1 MRIKFQKV
9 INTETILLAS
19 IAVMALL
26 LRFSLRSYQSLDF
39 LEFGRDWYW
48 YLRKA
53 GFEAFSK
60 DFYNYSPLYLYL
72 LFLVSLVRPPIS
84 AITAVKLPA
93 IIADFI
99 LAGYGSQIV
108 KLQYPNGPWRA
119 LAFFTFLFAPT
130 AVINGAALGTDG
142 QLIYSCPDCLSLL
155 SANRP
160 PVEWDARIWDC
171 DSI

>member
-1 MRIKFQKV
+1 MRIKFQRV
-9 INTETILLAS
+9 INPETLLFVV
-19 IAVMALL
+19 IVVMALL
-26 LRFSLRSYQSLDF
+26 LRFSLRSYPSFDF

-60 DFYNYSPLYLYL
+60 DFYNYTPLYLYL
-72 LFLVSLVRPPIS
+72 LFLISLVRPPIS

-108 KLQYPNGPWRA
+108 KLRYPNGSWNG
-119 LAFFTFLFAPT
+119 
-130 AVINGAALGTDG
+130 ING
-142 QLIYSCPDCLSLL
+142 
-155 SANRP
+155 RK
-160 PVEWDARIWDC
+160 
-171 DSI
+171 